1 MKLFFDTNIL
11 MDIVFE
17 RPICIDEEGKILQL
31 AFKEQ
36 LQIVVSALSFVN
48 TIYVAK
54 KYDKSIDDVKK
65 VLFSLSKHINV
76 IDISG
81 KSAVDMLS
89 NAWNDYED
97 GLQYLCAMN
106 SKSDIIITRN
116 KKDFKLSNIPVYTPQ
131 EFLDLIEDN

>member
-65 VLFSLSKHINV
+65 VLFSLSKHISV

>member
-17 RPICIDEEGKILQL
+17 RPICIDKEGKILQL